1 MEYPRTLNYTQSN
14 HQPLAHV
21 LVTDCWLMIA
31 FTSGVGLSPISLS
44 LSLPLSFPVF
54 FLLFFLACVTG
65 ADILKVFDEATE
77 PLIIE
82 DSKFVFVSGV
92 VWHLAQISSRNYR
105 QCSRHL
111 SAVTNLTN
119 LTNLASE
126 QATPSYFTFNRIN
139 KDDKPAYFV
148 LISNH

>member
-44 LSLPLSFPVF
+44 LSLSPSLSLF
-54 FLLFFLACVTG
+54 FFFFFFLAGVTG

-82 DSKFVFVSGV
+82 DSKFVFVPGV
-92 VWHLAQISSRNYR
+92 VWHLAQISSRNYC
-105 QCSRHL
+105 QCFRHL
-111 SAVTNLTN
+111 SAV
-119 LTNLASE
+119 TNLASE
-126 QATPSYFTFNRIN
+126 QATPSYFNFNRIN